1 MRKLFVF
8 IIIVLISM
16 TLSASEGEAAHGFD
30 WTGFFGKFINSL
42 ILFGGLYL
50 LLKKPISKYLYNRG
64 ILIKK
69 ELTTKEELLKETA
82 NKLNVIDERLKDLKD
97 EIERMKS
104 DAKKTGEKEK
114 KHLEELGKKEAERII
129 NLAKKEIDSKI
140 EYSVRRLKKRITDMT
155 IDSFKKEIN
164 KELKKSDHLKIIEKN
179 IEQLGDISERE

>member
-8 IIIVLISM
+8 SIIVLISM
-16 TLSASEGEAAHGFD
+16 GLFASEGEAVHGFD

-69 ELTTKEELLKETA
+69 ELSTKEELLKETT
-82 NKLNVIDERLKDLKD
+82 NKLDLIDRRLKDLKD

-104 DAKKTGEKEK
+104 DAKSTGEKEK

-140 EYSVRRLKKRITDMT
+140 EYSVRRLKKRIVDLT

-164 KELKKSDHLKIIEKN
+164 KELKKSDHFKIIEKN
-179 IEQLGDISERE
+179 IEQLGDISERK